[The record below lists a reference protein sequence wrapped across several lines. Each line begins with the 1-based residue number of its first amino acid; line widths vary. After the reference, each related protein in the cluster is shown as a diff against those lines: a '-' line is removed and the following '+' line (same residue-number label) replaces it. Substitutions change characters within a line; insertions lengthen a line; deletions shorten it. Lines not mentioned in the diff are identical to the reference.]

1 MKKEIQYLGGFYRQ
15 DNKILFMDSQLRKV
29 EAKCSPLDTFDE
41 FEGCRIALC
50 RAYNKQDGTKVL
62 LEGDFLCAIPEYP
75 NGTYYGLMDGKIYH
89 FEKGDA
95 TVDDGDFICSS
106 PAKSLEDL
114 NNKFSGGNV
123 KFRFYKVN

>member
-1 MKKEIQYLGGFYRQ
+1 MEDKIQYIGSFYRKG
-15 DNKILFMDSQLRKV
+15 NRILFVDSEMRQT
-29 EAKCSPLDTFDE
+29 ESDDTFNE
-41 FEGCRIALC
+41 FEGCHVALC
-50 RAYNKQDGTKVL
+50 RAYDWEDEEEL

-75 NGTYYGLMDGKIYH
+75 NGTYFGLMDGKIYH

-95 TVDDGDFICSS
+95 TADDGDFICSS

-123 KFRFYKVN
+123 KIRFYKVN

>member
-1 MKKEIQYLGGFYRQ
+1 MEDKIQYIGSFYRKG
-15 DNKILFMDSQLRKV
+15 NRILFVDSEMRQT
-29 EAKCSPLDTFDE
+29 ESDDTFNE
-41 FEGCRIALC
+41 FEGCRVALC
-50 RAYNKQDGTKVL
+50 RAYDWEDEVEL

-75 NGTYYGLMDGKIYH
+75 NGTYYGLIDGKIYH

-123 KFRFYKVN
+123 KIRFYKVN